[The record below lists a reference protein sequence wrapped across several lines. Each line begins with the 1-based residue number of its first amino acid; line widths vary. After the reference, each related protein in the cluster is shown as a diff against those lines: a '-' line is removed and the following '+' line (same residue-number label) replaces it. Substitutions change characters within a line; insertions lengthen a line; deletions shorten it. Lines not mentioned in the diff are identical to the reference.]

1 MKVCIET
8 LGCKVNTYESE
19 VMKNIFGESG
29 FEIVDIHNHPDVVV
43 INTCTVTNQSD
54 AKSRKI
60 IRGAKRLNPRCILIV
75 TGCMAQLHQDEI
87 KDLGIDILIGNK
99 DKSKILDLLNEYLTS
114 KKTITKFYDL
124 NVADFEDMDIHNFIG
139 RTRAFVKIQDG
150 CNNYCSYCII
160 PYVRGRIRNKDI
172 DIAVEE
178 IQKLVSND
186 YKEIVLTGIHTG
198 SYGTGTDYNLV
209 TLIKRISKIK
219 NLARIRISSIEV
231 TELNEEFLNELKIN
245 SKICDHLHIPLQ
257 SGSNPVLKK
266 MNRKYDVEYFKNKI
280 KEIRSIRPDINITT
294 DIIVGFPTETDED
307 FENTINTSKE
317 IGFGKI
323 HVFPYSKRNGTL
335 AASLP
340 NIVPSNIKKE
350 RSKKLIALSDELEQ
364 NYFKKFLGQKEKVLI
379 EEIKGNYSVGHTS
392 NYIKVVIN
400 KKLYTNDFYDA
411 LITEIDKDHVKAV

>member
-307 FENTINTSKE
+307 FENTIKTATE

-323 HVFPYSKRNGTL
+323 HVFPYSKRDGTV
-335 AASLP
+335 AATFK
-340 NIVPSNIKKE
+340 NIVPSTIKKE
-350 RSKKLIALSDELEQ
+350 RSKRLIALSNALEQ
-364 NYFKKFLGQKEKVLI
+364 KYYQKFLGKRLRVLI
-379 EEIKGNYSVGHTS
+379 EETHNDYVVGHTS
-392 NYIKVVIN
+392 NYIKVMIN
-400 KKLYTNDFYDA
+400 KKLLGNEFYDS
-411 LITEIDKDHVKAV
+411 LITEIDKEHVQAV

>member
-150 CNNYCSYCII
+150 CNNYY
-160 PYVRGRIRNKDI
+160 YV
-172 DIAVEE
+172 
-178 IQKLVSND
+178 
-186 YKEIVLTGIHTG
+186 
-198 SYGTGTDYNLV
+198 
-209 TLIKRISKIK
+209 
-219 NLARIRISSIEV
+219 
-231 TELNEEFLNELKIN
+231 
-245 SKICDHLHIPLQ
+245 
-257 SGSNPVLKK
+257 
-266 MNRKYDVEYFKNKI
+266 
-280 KEIRSIRPDINITT
+280 
-294 DIIVGFPTETDED
+294 
-307 FENTINTSKE
+307 
-317 IGFGKI
+317 
-323 HVFPYSKRNGTL
+323 
-335 AASLP
+335 
-340 NIVPSNIKKE
+340 
-350 RSKKLIALSDELEQ
+350 
-364 NYFKKFLGQKEKVLI
+364 
-379 EEIKGNYSVGHTS
+379 
-392 NYIKVVIN
+392 
-400 KKLYTNDFYDA
+400 
-411 LITEIDKDHVKAV
+411 

>member
-307 FENTINTSKE
+307 FENTIKTATE

-323 HVFPYSKRNGTL
+323 HVFPYSKRDGTV
-335 AASLP
+335 AATFK
-340 NIVPSNIKKE
+340 NIVPITIKKE
-350 RSKKLIALSDELEQ
+350 RSKRLIALSNALEQ
-364 NYFKKFLGQKEKVLI
+364 KYYQKFLGKRLRVLI
-379 EEIKGNYSVGHTS
+379 EETHNDYVVGHTS
-392 NYIKVVIN
+392 NYIKVMIN
-400 KKLYTNDFYDA
+400 KKLLGNEFYDS
-411 LITEIDKDHVKAV
+411 LITEIDKEHVQAV

>member
-75 TGCMAQLHQDEI
+75 TGCMAQLHQGEI

-307 FENTINTSKE
+307 FENTIKTATE

-323 HVFPYSKRNGTL
+323 HVFPYSKRDGTV
-335 AASLP
+335 AATFK
-340 NIVPSNIKKE
+340 NIVPSTIKKE
-350 RSKKLIALSDELEQ
+350 RSKRLIALSNALEQ
-364 NYFKKFLGQKEKVLI
+364 KYYQKFLGKRLRVLI
-379 EEIKGNYSVGHTS
+379 EETHNDYVVGHTS
-392 NYIKVVIN
+392 NYIKVMIN
-400 KKLYTNDFYDA
+400 KKLLGNEFYDS
-411 LITEIDKDHVKAV
+411 LITEIDKEHVQAV